1 MRPWLTI
8 VRMSLC
14 LPAAL
19 PLAVAALVPDSQQSA
34 PPLEPLLAALPATS
48 TERVWVK
55 VRSGISNE
63 DLANRLAIQEERL
76 AELNDVN
83 EDHRYASGEWLVLPS
98 QSLRSAKQLASLDTT
113 ELRRS
118 PPLEKP
124 PALQEPAAVVSFGD
138 TVVKIAQRYGLS
150 LSELLRLNPGLETAQ
165 LVVGSPIRLAQSAS
179 VAWS

>member
-1 MRPWLTI
+1 MRPWRTI
-8 VRMSLC
+8 LRLSLC

-48 TERVWVK
+48 SERVWVK

-83 EDHRYASGEWLVLPS
+83 EDHRYTSGDWLVIPS

-113 ELRRS
+113 DLRRS
-118 PPLEKP
+118 PPWRGHRRCRSKRQWS
-124 PALQEPAAVVSFGD
+124 ALATRWSKLPSAMA
-138 TVVKIAQRYGLS
+138 
-150 LSELLRLNPGLETAQ
+150 
-165 LVVGSPIRLAQSAS
+165 SAS
-179 VAWS
+179 ASC